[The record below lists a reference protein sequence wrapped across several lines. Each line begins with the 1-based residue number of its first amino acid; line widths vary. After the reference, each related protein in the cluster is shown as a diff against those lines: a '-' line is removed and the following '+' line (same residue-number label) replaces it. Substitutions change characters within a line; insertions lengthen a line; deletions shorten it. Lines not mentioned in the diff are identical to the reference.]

1 MKLLCILLFA
11 LASHAAEI
19 SIVYTDDAGKAHPA
33 VTMQTTD
40 TASNVYM
47 AQTSARLT
55 RMAAQ
60 EKKQGGSPLVVP
72 ASIEAAI
79 KASLMLIWPKTETD
93 ETRALDAQM
102 KELAAKKQAI
112 LDSQNK

>member
-1 MKLLCILLFA
+1 MI
-11 LASHAAEI
+11 ASNAAEI
-19 SIVYTDDAGKAHPA
+19 SIVYTDDAGKTHPA
-33 VTMQTTD
+33 ITMQTTD

-60 EKKQGGSPLVVP
+60 EKRQGSSPLVVP
-72 ASIEAAI
+72 SSIEAAI